1 VLQALG
7 LSEAV
12 ARSSL
17 RFGIGR
23 SNDAEE
29 IEWVAGRARGCGA
42 LRCVDASAP
51 EPSAFCHSDSR
62 LFGSCATFSPIDSTL
77 DLTDL
82 TPRIGPDCR

>member
-1 VLQALG
+1 MLEALG

-29 IEWVAGRARGCGA
+29 IEWVAERLVEAVVA
-42 LRCVDASAP
+42 LR
-51 EPSAFCHSDSR
+51 E
-62 LFGSCATFSPIDSTL
+62 
-77 DLTDL
+77 
-82 TPRIGPDCR
+82 